1 MTTTTR
7 GRVKVEVSGKRVRVL
22 FAGRIIA
29 DSTRPKLV
37 WEKPY
42 YPTYY
47 FPVDDVATDALAA
60 TGATKHSPSRGDADV
75 QDVVVGDRTAQG
87 AAWWYTEPP
96 IEDLAS
102 TIRFEWDAMDAWFEE
117 DEQVYV
123 HPRDPYKRIDIL
135 QGSRH
140 IRVEVDGV
148 TIADSTSPRL
158 LFETSLPTRY
168 YLPKT
173 DVRLDLLTPTEHVTH
188 CPYKGD
194 AEYYTVTTG
203 DATHENLMWWYR
215 HPTRESEPIAGYVSF
230 YNEKVDLYVDGQLQE
245 RPRTPFS

>member
-22 FAGRIIA
+22 FGGRIIV
-29 DSTRPKLV
+29 DSTRPMLV

-47 FPVDDVATDALAA
+47 FPVDDVATDTLAA

-75 QDVVVGDRTAQG
+75 HDVVVGDRTAQG
-87 AAWWYTEPP
+87 AAWWYTAPP
-96 IEDLAS
+96 IEDLAG
-102 TIRFEWDAMDAWFEE
+102 TVRFDWEAMDAWFEE

-148 TIADSTSPRL
+148 TVAESTRPRL

-173 DVRLDLLTPTEHVTH
+173 DVRLDLLTPTDHVTH

-194 AEYYTVTTG
+194 AEYYTVATG

-230 YNEKVDLYVDGQLQE
+230 YNERIDLYVDGQLQE